1 MGRCG
6 RIPDSS
12 FVPGSSRRRAQT
24 ERSPVGL
31 IASESSRK
39 LPASRNI
46 HFLVVAVEA
55 VRVREIVLKA
65 CGGRE
70 GVLGAGR
77 GQSSWPSWRT
87 ESGSL
92 ASELRRRGLKGYW
105 CFHLSVH

>member
-1 MGRCG
+1 M
-6 RIPDSS
+6 
-12 FVPGSSRRRAQT
+12 
-24 ERSPVGL
+24 GL

-39 LPASRNI
+39 LPASGNI
-46 HFLVVAVEA
+46 HFLVMAVKA

-77 GQSSWPSWRT
+77 GQSSWPSWT

-92 ASELRRRGLKGYW
+92 ASELRRWGLKGYW
-105 CFHLSVH
+105 RFHLSVH